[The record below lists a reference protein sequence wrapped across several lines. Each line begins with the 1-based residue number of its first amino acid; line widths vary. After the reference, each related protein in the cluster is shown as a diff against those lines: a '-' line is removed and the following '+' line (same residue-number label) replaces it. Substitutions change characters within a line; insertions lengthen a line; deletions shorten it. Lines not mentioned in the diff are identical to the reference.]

1 RFLHGYD
8 KVLAEVTPKNP
19 QLILQE
25 RGLGNVEMCQSSAS
39 SDSGIVDFRL
49 DDDLGK
55 DSEKPAACY
64 NDVFRRKWEYYFA
77 YCEGAFA
84 TRTIGCTQLVFTQL
98 LESLE
103 LRFALANSDDSL
115 QKLVTTLLVPL
126 LEKLDTAG
134 GPVRAKV
141 IALLGQINKKL
152 RGHPQVTIPTD
163 ALFQSTFGGS
173 SSSAYSQSFK
183 LMYVTTA
190 VERAPTKDLL
200 DKLPLLLAGMDS
212 WQGAPKKIVTSAL
225 MTVVQRSTD
234 ISDESLRRL
243 DFSQSADQ
251 AKALLAVAADLFL
264 FTPASGDGLAAG
276 LSPQAQSTLT
286 NDGKA
291 AWVGDREQMRQ
302 LKMNFLRIVGSE
314 LAFPSVCAQ
323 EVHEMR
329 FLALTCAGCDA
340 YFPDVV
346 TRSDDALKRLRP
358 LDTESGSLVSAMLS
372 VFLGSVPETAADVR
386 RTPVSA
392 PIRLKVLTILCR
404 STKAAATFPDWI
416 RVVFESLFGAGT
428 TSRLRRQGVAFMQWV
443 IRMAPQAQVDR
454 SVPILMQGI
463 RKILNEEATASLN
476 ARLDDDIIR
485 GLAYVSWGSLGKRVP
500 KSFSGD
506 LSHLKTMFE
515 AFDRESP
522 NVRLSIQE
530 ALLAMLP
537 AYDSSG
543 TSGQMQSELILFL
556 AAQLNNEVR
565 QARYCALRY
574 AIAAFPFANVSARW
588 ICLLALADSER
599 EVRALAKSG
608 LAIPPGMLARDQNL
622 LPDTTGAIT
631 FIYERISEVTR
642 LPAES
647 AASRQGAAHPS
658 VYGGLI
664 EFGRSLL
671 LAKGMA
677 QLKAED
683 PAVVLDVLDTE
694 AVNDGGELATELQRN
709 SMSRALA
716 GLAGSSS
723 SSPGLASWTGVL
735 SFALTSQHLLEA
747 GVLPRSLV
755 CLVELLSLG
764 PPDAALAFFDQRQV
778 FLGLLSS
785 REQTTQQYAAQLLAA
800 IYAARLFATDSGHTL
815 DCEFWNTDVA
825 RQLEELLSVLK
836 EPAHPNLLDKK
847 RGAILA
853 LGYIGNGLC
862 AARLALRKTWADLG
876 ISNVGSILDTAYDAV
891 LHETQAAS
899 KTTGTHAMIT
909 GALCVAIGELS
920 KTGDARAPAAMD
932 AVADIGKQSTKDGKV
947 QDAAYRAL
955 ANIALGDVAQGTR
968 LISFLQQSAA
978 AVNKKQLDA
987 HFRIGE
993 ALAMALGRFQCSLV
1007 RLHWILPFAPE
1018 QVYGEDKLSANAEG
1032 IDLLFELATGKM
1044 VRSPS
1049 PQDRQAVAVWT
1060 LSLVQFC
1067 PNLPQLKPW
1076 LSRLHTCLCSLLTDR
1091 DEFTQE
1097 AASKTLGLVYDMG
1110 DAGLKEDLVYSLMAL
1125 FGGSGKKAGS
1135 ANAHTALQQQIQAD
1149 QPLLEE
1155 QTLGQTPD
1163 GHAVNTTY
1171 SSILSL
1177 ASDMQNP
1184 ALVYQFMQ
1192 LASHTAVWNSR
1203 RGAAYG
1209 FASVIE
1215 RARESMKPHMALII
1229 PKLYRYTFDPS
1240 PQTRTAMTSIWRA
1253 LLGPGSEDANME
1265 DGSSRA
1271 RNGVSVIEQ
1280 SWGPIIEECL
1290 ASMGQREW
1298 RVRESGCAA
1307 LAGTL
1312 PGADPELVVPYLE
1325 RIWRMAFRSLDDI
1338 KGSVREA
1345 GLKTCQA
1352 LANATVTWCTPRVPR
1367 ESERDRRAHAVLE
1380 IVVPF
1385 LVDKGV
1391 MSDAEDVRTFSLML
1405 LLKLCKSSGYYL
1417 TCFAAHIAERLL
1429 ESLSNMEPQS
1439 ANYLTFHAESHNI
1452 SQDQLESARLS
1463 AVKASPIMQ
1472 GVELALEQLNDES
1485 MSEFVPRL
1493 QTLVRRGVG
1502 LPTRAGC
1509 ARTLVT
1515 LCVKRPDLVRPHAA
1529 ALAKAVSG
1537 SLTESSAIQR
1547 QAWAAALGYMAPM
1560 VTANMLRN
1568 LLKHLQKVYFDK
1580 YESDVRGVAGLVLEQ
1595 LAQKAP
1601 ERLREHTSG
1610 PGSVSF
1616 VLFGSHDP
1624 QESIREC
1631 FRSAWQEY
1639 TFGSGGRFVE
1649 KHLRDLLE
1657 LPVQEVAGDSW
1668 PRRIQGANAIA
1679 DIAATLERNYRDTLT
1694 DAARAS
1700 ALGCVRTLLELCVP
1714 ALLSA
1719 AQGRV
1724 WPGKEHVLGCL
1735 VKVCTASAPL
1745 LSQQAGSDGLQQV
1758 PSEVFA
1764 VLARDM
1770 ARGETSYRRAV
1781 VTHYCMFIE
1790 KNPLD
1795 VYHEISA
1802 ALLGLIAKS
1811 SESLDKKQSA
1821 AAMDV
1826 DDDDEELRQKPQR
1839 LALIASAIKALAM
1852 SLPHTRALGD
1862 SEVADAA
1869 NLLAHVAETGVWNTR
1884 VASLEALASLF
1895 AHFTQAVYAETRS
1908 GALQAAGMQRV
1919 LRAVRAC
1926 AAEGKYVAVRT
1937 AAFDALDAVHMA
1949 VEGAAGHEDVAGMC
1963 REILELLLLDPVPSI
1978 ADRAKDTKP
1987 QWGA

>member
-1 RFLHGYD
+1 
-8 KVLAEVTPKNP
+8 
-19 QLILQE
+19 
-25 RGLGNVEMCQSSAS
+25 
-39 SDSGIVDFRL
+39 
-49 DDDLGK
+49 
-55 DSEKPAACY
+55 
-64 NDVFRRKWEYYFA
+64 
-77 YCEGAFA
+77 
-84 TRTIGCTQLVFTQL
+84 
-98 LESLE
+98 
-103 LRFALANSDDSL
+103 
-115 QKLVTTLLVPL
+115 
-126 LEKLDTAG
+126 
-134 GPVRAKV
+134 
-141 IALLGQINKKL
+141 
-152 RGHPQVTIPTD
+152 
-163 ALFQSTFGGS
+163 
-173 SSSAYSQSFK
+173 
-183 LMYVTTA
+183 
-190 VERAPTKDLL
+190 
-200 DKLPLLLAGMDS
+200 
-212 WQGAPKKIVTSAL
+212 
-225 MTVVQRSTD
+225 
-234 ISDESLRRL
+234 
-243 DFSQSADQ
+243 
-251 AKALLAVAADLFL
+251 
-264 FTPASGDGLAAG
+264 
-276 LSPQAQSTLT
+276 
-286 NDGKA
+286 
-291 AWVGDREQMRQ
+291 
-302 LKMNFLRIVGSE
+302 
-314 LAFPSVCAQ
+314 
-323 EVHEMR
+323 MR

-372 VFLGSVPETAADVR
+372 IFLGSVPETAPDVR

-428 TSRLRRQGVAFMQWV
+428 TSRLRRQGVAFMQ
-443 IRMAPQAQVDR
+443 IDR

-537 AYDSSG
+537 AYESSG
-543 TSGQMQSELILFL
+543 TSDQMQSELIL
-556 AAQLNNEVR
+556 
-565 QARYCALRY
+565 Y

-599 EVRALAKSG
+599 ESG

-622 LPDTTGAIT
+622 LPDTTGAI
-631 FIYERISEVTR
+631 
-642 LPAES
+642 
-647 AASRQGAAHPS
+647 SRQGAAHPS

-683 PAVVLDVLDTE
+683 PAVVLDILDTE

-716 GLAGSSS
+716 GLADGNSSS
-723 SSPGLASWTGVL
+723 SGLASWTGVL

-747 GVLPRSLV
+747 GVLPRF
-755 CLVELLSLG
+755 LSLG

-785 REQTTQQYAAQLLAA
+785 RQQTTQQYAAQLLAA

-836 EPAHPNLLDKK
+836 EPAHPNLVDKK

-862 AARLALRKTWADLG
+862 AARLTLSKTWADLG
-876 ISNVGSILDTAYDAV
+876 ISHVGSILDTAPP
-891 LHETQAAS
+891 S

-955 ANIALGDVAQGTR
+955 ANIALGNVAQGTR

-987 HFRIGE
+987 HFRI
-993 ALAMALGRFQCSLV
+993 
-1007 RLHWILPFAPE
+1007 
-1018 QVYGEDKLSANAEG
+1018 
-1032 IDLLFELATGKM
+1032 DLLFELVTGKM

-1067 PNLPQLKPW
+1067 PSLPQLKPW

-1163 GHAVNTTY
+1163 GHAINTTY

-1253 LLGPGSEDANME
+1253 LLGPGSEDANMD

-1429 ESLSNMEPQS
+1429 ESLS

-1560 VTANMLRN
+1560 VTPNMLRN

-1639 TFGSGGRFVE
+1639 TA
-1649 KHLRDLLE
+1649 
-1657 LPVQEVAGDSW
+1657 P
-1668 PRRIQGANAIA
+1668 NAIA

-1694 DAARAS
+1694 DTARAS

-1745 LSQQAGSDGLQQV
+1745 LSQQAESDGLQQV
-1758 PSEVFA
+1758 PNEVFA
-1764 VLARDM
+1764 VLAKDM

-1781 VTHYCMFIE
+1781 VTHYCTFIE

-1795 VYHEISA
+1795 
-1802 ALLGLIAKS
+1802 
-1811 SESLDKKQSA
+1811 
-1821 AAMDV
+1821 
-1826 DDDDEELRQKPQR
+1826 ELRQKPQR

-1852 SLPHTRALGD
+1852 SLPHTRALGN
-1862 SEVADAA
+1862 SEVVDMA
-1869 NLLAHVAETGVWNTR
+1869 NLLAH
-1884 VASLEALASLF
+1884 SSKALASLF

-1908 GALQAAGMQRV
+1908 SALQAAGMQRI

-1949 VEGAAGHEDVAGMC
+1949 AEGAAGHEDVTGMC
-1963 REILELLLLDPVPSI
+1963 REVLELLLQDPVPSI
-1978 ADRAKDTKP
+1978 ADRAKDTE
-1987 QWGA
+1987 AT

>member
-1 RFLHGYD
+1 
-8 KVLAEVTPKNP
+8 
-19 QLILQE
+19 
-25 RGLGNVEMCQSSAS
+25 
-39 SDSGIVDFRL
+39 
-49 DDDLGK
+49 
-55 DSEKPAACY
+55 
-64 NDVFRRKWEYYFA
+64 
-77 YCEGAFA
+77 
-84 TRTIGCTQLVFTQL
+84 
-98 LESLE
+98 
-103 LRFALANSDDSL
+103 
-115 QKLVTTLLVPL
+115 
-126 LEKLDTAG
+126 
-134 GPVRAKV
+134 
-141 IALLGQINKKL
+141 
-152 RGHPQVTIPTD
+152 
-163 ALFQSTFGGS
+163 
-173 SSSAYSQSFK
+173 
-183 LMYVTTA
+183 MYVTTA
-190 VERAPTKDLL
+190 VERAPADQLF
-200 DKLPLLLAGMDS
+200 DKLPLLLAGIGNC
-212 WQGAPKKIVTSAL
+212 QGTPKKIITLAL
-225 MTVVQRSTD
+225 LTVIQRSTD
-234 ISDESLRRL
+234 ISEESLQKL
-243 DFSQSADQ
+243 DFTQTAEQ
-251 AKALLAVAADLFL
+251 AKALLAVATDQLL
-264 FTPASGDGLAAG
+264 FTPTSGNGLASG
-276 LSPQAQSTLT
+276 LSPQAQSMLT

-291 AWVGDREQMRQ
+291 AWVTDREMMRQ
-302 LKMNFLRIVGSE
+302 LKMNLLRIVGSE
-314 LAFPSVCAQ
+314 LAFPSTCAQ
-323 EVHEMR
+323 IVHEMR

-358 LDTESGSLVSAMLS
+358 LDTESQSLVSAML
-372 VFLGSVPETAADVR
+372 VMFLGSTPDTAADIR
-386 RTPVSA
+386 QTPVSA
-392 PIRLKVLTILCR
+392 PIRLKLLSILCR
-404 STKAAATFPDWI
+404 STRAAAAFPDWI

-428 TSRLRRQGVAFMQWV
+428 TSKLRRQGVAFMQWV

-454 SVPILMQGI
+454 SVPILLQGI
-463 RKILNEEATASLN
+463 RKILNDEATAGSN

-500 KSFSGD
+500 GSFSGD

-515 AFDRESP
+515 AFGRESP

-537 AYDSSG
+537 SYESTG
-543 TSGQMQSELILFL
+543 TSVQVQSELITFL
-556 AAQLNNEVR
+556 AAQLSNQVR

-574 AIAAFPFANVSARW
+574 AIAAFPFANVHARW
-588 ICLLALADSER
+588 ICLLALADPER
-599 EVRALAKSG
+599 EVRTLAKSG
-608 LAIPPGMLARDQNL
+608 LTVPSEMLARDQAL
-622 LPDTTGAIT
+622 LPDIATTIG
-631 FIYERISEVTR
+631 FFHERISEVSG
-642 LPAES
+642 LPVES

-658 VYGGLI
+658 VYGGMI

-671 LAKGMA
+671 LGKGMV

-683 PAVVLDVLDTE
+683 PTLILDALDIE
-694 AVNDGGELATELQRN
+694 ALNDGGELTTELQRN
-709 SMSRALA
+709 SMANVLA
-716 GLAGSSS
+716 GLVSGSSS
-723 SSPGLASWTGVL
+723 GSVLTGWTGVL
-735 SFALTSQHLLEA
+735 SFALTSQHLLET
-747 GVLPRSLV
+747 GVLPRSLA

-764 PPDAALAFFDQRQV
+764 PHDAALAFFDKRQV
-778 FLGLLSS
+778 FVSLLGL
-785 REQTTQQYAAQLLAA
+785 REQTTQQFAAQLLAIA
-800 IYAARLFATDSGHTL
+800 YAAKLFAAGSRYGL
-815 DCEFWNTDVA
+815 DCEFWNTEAV
-825 RQLEELLSVLK
+825 RQLQELLSVVK

-847 RGAILA
+847 RGAIIA

-862 AARLALRKTWADLG
+862 AARLALSKTWADLG
-876 ISNVGSILDTAYDAV
+876 ISDLGNMLDTVYV
-891 LHETQAAS
+891 TLLHEIQAAS
-899 KTTGTHAMIT
+899 KISGTHMMIT
-909 GALCVAIGELS
+909 TALCVAIGELS
-920 KTGDARAPAAMD
+920 KTGEAKASPAMD
-932 AVADIGKQSTKDGKV
+932 AVIDIVKQSAKDGKV

-955 ANIALGDVAQGTR
+955 ANITLGDVAQGTT

-978 AVNKKQLDA
+978 SVNKKQLDA

-1018 QVYGEDKLSANAEG
+1018 RVYGEDKLSASTVG
-1032 IDLLFELATGKM
+1032 IDSLFELVTGKM

-1110 DAGLKEDLVYSLMAL
+1110 DAALKEDLVYSLMSL
-1125 FGGSGKKAGS
+1125 FGGGNAKKTAN

-1155 QTLGQTPD
+1155 QALGQTPD
-1163 GHAVNTTY
+1163 GHAVNSTY

-1215 RARESMKPHMALII
+1215 RARESMKPHMAQII

-1253 LLGPGSEDANME
+1253 LLGPSSEESSNMD
-1265 DGSSRA
+1265 DGSSSSSSSPSRA
-1271 RNGVSVIEQ
+1271 RTGVSVIEQ
-1280 SWGPIIEECL
+1280 CWGPIIEECL
-1290 ASMGQREW
+1290 NSMGQREW

-1352 LANATVTWCTPRVPR
+1352 LANATAAWCTPRVPR
-1367 ESERDRRAHAVLE
+1367 EAERDRRAHAVLE

-1391 MSDAEDVRTFSLML
+1391 MSDAEDVRTFSLLL

-1417 TCFAAHIAERLL
+1417 TPFAAHIAERLL
-1429 ESLSNMEPQS
+1429 ECLSNMEPQS

-1472 GVELALEQLNDES
+1472 GVELALEQFNSEG
-1485 MSEFVPRL
+1485 MTEFVPRL

-1560 VTANMLRN
+1560 VTPSMLRN

-1610 PGSVSF
+1610 PGTVSF
-1616 VLFGSHDP
+1616 VLFGAHDA
-1624 QESIREC
+1624 QESISEC

-1639 TFGSGGRFVE
+1639 TFGSGG
-1649 KHLRDLLE
+1649 
-1657 LPVQEVAGDSW
+1657 
-1668 PRRIQGANAIA
+1668 
-1679 DIAATLERNYRDTLT
+1679 
-1694 DAARAS
+1694 
-1700 ALGCVRTLLELCVP
+1700 
-1714 ALLSA
+1714 
-1719 AQGRV
+1719 
-1724 WPGKEHVLGCL
+1724 
-1735 VKVCTASAPL
+1735 
-1745 LSQQAGSDGLQQV
+1745 
-1758 PSEVFA
+1758 
-1764 VLARDM
+1764 
-1770 ARGETSYRRAV
+1770 
-1781 VTHYCMFIE
+1781 
-1790 KNPLD
+1790 
-1795 VYHEISA
+1795 
-1802 ALLGLIAKS
+1802 
-1811 SESLDKKQSA
+1811 
-1821 AAMDV
+1821 
-1826 DDDDEELRQKPQR
+1826 
-1839 LALIASAIKALAM
+1839 
-1852 SLPHTRALGD
+1852 
-1862 SEVADAA
+1862 
-1869 NLLAHVAETGVWNTR
+1869 
-1884 VASLEALASLF
+1884 
-1895 AHFTQAVYAETRS
+1895 
-1908 GALQAAGMQRV
+1908 
-1919 LRAVRAC
+1919 
-1926 AAEGKYVAVRT
+1926 
-1937 AAFDALDAVHMA
+1937 
-1949 VEGAAGHEDVAGMC
+1949 
-1963 REILELLLLDPVPSI
+1963 
-1978 ADRAKDTKP
+1978 
-1987 QWGA
+1987 